1 MEPRL
6 LRHKRSQVRNRFSED
21 RGDRG
26 YFGDMAPVRSPI
38 SAQSTTVIVKLGRW
52 FEASATGWGVLV
64 VPLLLVLV
72 LAAALLHQAMA

>member
-1 MEPRL
+1 MAL
-6 LRHKRSQVRNRFSED
+6 VRPSLP
-21 RGDRG
+21 
-26 YFGDMAPVRSPI
+26 AS
-38 SAQSTTVIVKLGRW
+38 STTVVVKLGRW